1 MIVVTHA
8 MHYTNMFAE
17 GAIVKINNVLVVLL
31 IAALPL
37 PAFSG
42 KTLDAIKKRG
52 YVRCGVHNGL
62 PGFSVPNSKGKWRG
76 LDVDVCHAF
85 AAAVLGDKEKIRVV
99 GLSAQQRFTAL
110 QSNEV
115 DVLTRNTTRTLSRD
129 TALGFNFAPVNY
141 YDGQGFLV
149 KKSLG
154 VKKATELNSAA
165 ICVAQGTTNER
176 NLSDYFRKHNMKF
189 KPVVMESHAELF
201 KAFMAGRCD
210 VYTTDAAGLAA
221 QRSRV
226 KNPDSLVILPDIISK
241 EPLSPVVRHGDDE
254 WFDITTWSVYAM
266 IAAEEMGITSKNVDK
281 MKKKSKDPDTLRLLG
296 VIVGNGKS
304 LGLDESWAY
313 NIIKQ
318 VGNYGESFERHVGK
332 NTPLRLARGLNA
344 LWTQSDKGL
353 MYAPPIK

>member
-1 MIVVTHA
+1 MRISNLCALCVSLLA
-8 MHYTNMFAE
+8 M
-17 GAIVKINNVLVVLL
+17 G
-31 IAALPL
+31 IAL

-42 KTLDAIKKRG
+42 KTLNAIKKRG
-52 YVRCGVHNGL
+52 YIRCGVHHGL
-62 PGFSVPNSKGKWRG
+62 PGFSAPDSKGKWRG

-85 AAAVLGDKEKIRVV
+85 AAAVLGDKDKIKVV

-110 QSNEV
+110 QSGEV
-115 DVLTRNTTRTLSRD
+115 DVLTRNTTRTLTRD

-154 VKKATELNSAA
+154 VKNALGLGGAA

-176 NLSDYFRKHNMKF
+176 NLSDYFRKHKMKF
-189 KPVVMESHAELF
+189 KPVVMESHDELF
-201 KAFMAGRCD
+201 KAFLSGRCD
-210 VYTTDAAGLAA
+210 SYTTDAAGLAA

-226 KNPDSLVILPDIISK
+226 KNPASLVILPDIISK
-241 EPLSPVVRHGDDE
+241 EPLAPVVRHGDDE

-266 IAAEEMGITSKNVDK
+266 IAAEELGITSKNVDK
-281 MKKKSKDPDTLRLLG
+281 MKKSKDPDTLRFLG
-296 VIVGNGKS
+296 VIAGNGKS
-304 LGLDESWAY
+304 LGLKENWAY

-332 NTPLRLARGLNA
+332 NTPLRLPRGLNA
-344 LWTQSDKGL
+344 LWTQGSGGL
-353 MYAPPIK
+353 MYAPPLK